1 MQRLSWYLCSLISS
15 IILTWPDWEMLG
27 CTTGRGLELV
37 EVEQAGLGAEE
48 LELEFLGSFD
58 LAECEEPGAG
68 NDLLAA

>member
-1 MQRLSWYLCSLISS
+1 
-15 IILTWPDWEMLG
+15 MLG